1 MVIEHLLLRGGAVHH
16 GLGKAELTVELGRQ
30 ILDLLKHVIIQT
42 PIELGDLLGTVG
54 VRNAIGGI
62 LELILQ
68 LLTAEFGLSLLLL
81 RADLVRELDDKIE
94 FAGRGLVVNGIELI
108 ELSDQTLQGRVRLVH
123 HLIERV
129 LDDRH
134 LALRHDDLLT
144 LSGIRSVIVYRQFH
158 GPRIPLDHT
167 TDAHGLNIE
176 RIRIHRIHRGVNRHY
191 GRGPVITHGHHDV
204 HDEIT
209 A

>member
-30 ILDLLKHVIIQT
+30 ILDLLKHVIVQT

-134 LALRHDDLLT
+134 LALRHDDLFALT
-144 LSGIRSVIVYRQFH
+144 GVRSIIIDRKFN
-158 GPRIPLDHT
+158 GPRIPFNNT

-176 RIRIHRIHRGVNRHY
+176 RIRIHRIHRGVNRHH
-191 GRGPVITHGHHDV
+191 GRGPVIAHGHHDV